1 MTMGLNKVTNIR
13 VAGDGR
19 EHAHRVEEE
28 EQMRLRKE
36 KLEQEAKSSAEK
48 FEEIVKK
55 WETSHSK
62 WIPQELHEVTICD
75 LI

>member
-1 MTMGLNKVTNIR
+1 MTNIR

-28 EQMRLRKE
+28 EQVRLRKE

-62 WIPQELHEVTICD
+62 WIPQELHEVKLFNIVFRSID
-75 LI
+75 K